1 MVEAAVP
8 PFAAMPN
15 LQAGEGKRPTLA
27 MSGLSCVLDS
37 YARVTVD
44 NHLPQHSDNYP
55 GVDCILQRSYSCLA
69 GRLCELSPTHSA
81 QSAELPFIYDGMSYL
96 NLTLRIT
103 KLND

>member
-55 GVDCILQRSYSCLA
+55 GVEFAR
-69 GRLCELSPTHSA
+69 
-81 QSAELPFIYDGMSYL
+81 
-96 NLTLRIT
+96 NLTAGESDFLPLLSMT
-103 KLND
+103 